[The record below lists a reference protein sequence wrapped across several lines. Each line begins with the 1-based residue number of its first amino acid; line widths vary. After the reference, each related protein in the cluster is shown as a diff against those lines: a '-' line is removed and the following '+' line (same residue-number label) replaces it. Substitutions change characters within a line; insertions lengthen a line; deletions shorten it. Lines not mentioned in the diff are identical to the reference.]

1 LVDLAFRS
9 GIAQFS
15 DVQVLFRIRGVLF
28 AMALLAI
35 LASCRTAAQKKG
47 EEATAAAATPSSLDR
62 SPIRLPV
69 GVVHHVDETARFILI
84 RSSKGLQL
92 EPETILTV
100 HGDQGQEIARVKV
113 SPARKE
119 SFLTA
124 DFLEG
129 VPVKGRQVTME
140 YESASPERASEPA
153 TTVFPDHNA
162 IQILE

>member
-1 LVDLAFRS
+1 
-9 GIAQFS
+9 
-15 DVQVLFRIRGVLF
+15 
-28 AMALLAI
+28 MALSANLAI
-35 LASCRTAAQKKG
+35 FAGCRTAAQKKG
-47 EEATAAAATPSSLDR
+47 EEATAATAAADSSSLDS
-62 SPIRLPV
+62 SPITLPV

-100 HGDQGQEIARVKV
+100 HGDQGQEIARVRV

-129 VPVKGRQVTME
+129 VPVKGQPVTME
-140 YESASPERASEPA
+140 YQAASPERASAPE
-153 TTVFPDHNA
+153 TSVFPDRNA